1 MTGRAKA
8 APLTVLVTGGAGFI
22 GSHFVE
28 KLIGSGFRVVNV
40 DLLTYAG
47 NTENCI
53 SVQGHEHYAFENGD
67 IGDRTFMRSVLLK
80 YQPEV
85 IFNLAAES
93 HVDRSIDMADPF
105 IETNVACVY
114 RLLDETLK
122 YWRGLNADRRASFR
136 YVQMSTDEVYGSIL
150 EGQFTERSN
159 YNPNSPY
166 AASKAAGDHFSRSF
180 GVTYGLPV
188 SIVHAS
194 NTYGPRQYP
203 EKLIPHMII
212 TALAGKK
219 LPVYG
224 DGSNVRDWLYVKDLA
239 RGLEH
244 VALRAEPGEVYN
256 FSGGDEWSNIATV
269 RRLCDHLDG
278 KAAGAVPYGDLIS
291 FVTDR
296 PGHDFRYAMAHEK
309 VFGLFGWKPSVPFSE
324 GLPMTISWYLENRAW
339 WQDRLRRGYEPVRI
353 GLEA

>member
-1 MTGRAKA
+1 M
-8 APLTVLVTGGAGFI
+8 LTILITGGAGFI
-22 GSHFVE
+22 GSYFVE
-28 KLIGSGFRVVNV
+28 RLIASGHKVINL

-47 NTENCI
+47 NLSNLA
-53 SVQGHEHYAFENGD
+53 SVSENGRHVFLRGN
-67 IGDRTFMRSVLLK
+67 IGDRPFVRAILEK
-80 YQPEV
+80 HQPDV
-85 IFNLAAES
+85 VFNLAAES
-93 HVDRSIDMADPF
+93 HVDRSIDQADPF

-122 YWRGLNADRRASFR
+122 YWRGLEAGRRAAFR
-136 YVQMSTDEVYGSIL
+136 YIQMSTDEVYGSIL
-150 EGQFTERSN
+150 EGEFTETSN

-166 AASKAAGDHFSRSF
+166 AASKAAGDHLSRSF

-203 EKLIPHMII
+203 EKLIPHII
-212 TALAGKK
+212 INALAGKK

-244 VALRAEPGEVYN
+244 VAMRAEPGEVYN
-256 FSGGDEWSNIATV
+256 FSGGDEWSNITTV
-269 RRLCDHLDG
+269 RRLCEHLEG
-278 KAAGAVPYGDLIS
+278 QSPGAERYSDLIT

-296 PGHDFRYAMAHEK
+296 PGHDIRYAMAHEK
-309 VFGLFGWKPSVPFSE
+309 VFGLFGWKPSMSFSE
-324 GLPMTISWYLENRAW
+324 GLPKTINWYLENRAW
-339 WQDRLRRGYEPVRI
+339 WQDTLRRGYEPVRI